1 MPALVRVV
9 IQRRGRRRR
18 IGRSEGV
25 RQRPYPG
32 EMHDDG
38 QVASASAHP
47 SWGAVILHVDMD
59 AFFLSV
65 ELLERPDLRGR
76 PALVAHRGAR
86 SVVLSASYE
95 ARTAGIRSAMPLAH
109 AVARLPGVEVIEPVH
124 RKYSAASKV
133 VMQIFSEVTPL
144 VEQLSI
150 DEAFLDVSGARRRL
164 GPPERIGQLIR
175 QEVRRRTGLPCTVGA
190 AATKS
195 VAKIASTRGKPDGL
209 LVVPPDRT
217 QEFLD
222 PLPVSALWG
231 VGPVLERRL
240 TDSGL
245 TTVGQVAR
253 QEHARMRRWLG
264 SHGPSLVD
272 LARGVDPRP
281 VTPDHDTKSI
291 GVERTFDVDLDDADE
306 LHRVVVGLADE
317 CARRLRRA
325 GLRAGGVALKAKAPD
340 LSVRTRSALLS
351 GPVDSA
357 GPLADAGQRALD
369 ELLAT
374 RRHPVRLLGLRAE
387 RLVGVEEPIQ
397 PSLLDEVSGDESAW
411 THADRVADD
420 IRRRFPDAA
429 VRPASLL
436 GRELPERP
444 R

>member
-1 MPALVRVV
+1 MRVR
-9 IQRRGRRRR
+9 
-18 IGRSEGV
+18 
-25 RQRPYPG
+25 RQSYPG

-38 QVASASAHP
+38 QAATASAHP
-47 SWGAVILHVDMD
+47 SWGAVILHADMD

-95 ARTAGIRSAMPLAH
+95 ARAAGIRSAMPLAH
-109 AVARLPGVEVIEPVH
+109 AMARLPEVEVIEPAH
-124 RKYSAASKV
+124 HKYQAASRV
-133 VMQIFSEVTPL
+133 VMQIFSEVTPV

-150 DEAFLDVSGARRRL
+150 DEAFLDVRGARRRL
-164 GPPERIGQLIR
+164 GPPAQIGQIIR
-175 QEVRRRTGLPCTVGA
+175 AEVRRRTGLPCTVGA

-195 VAKIASTRGKPDGL
+195 IAKIASTRGKPDGL
-209 LVVPPDRT
+209 LVVPPHRT
-217 QEFLD
+217 QEFLA

-240 TDSGL
+240 TDAGL
-245 TTVGQVAR
+245 TTVGQIAE

-264 SHGPSLVD
+264 SHGPTLVD
-272 LARGVDPRP
+272 LSRGLDPRP
-281 VTPDHDTKSI
+281 VTPQHDTKSI
-291 GVERTFDVDLDDADE
+291 GVERTFEVDLTDGDE
-306 LHRVVVGLADE
+306 LHRALIGLADE
-317 CARRLRRA
+317 CARRLRRS
-325 GLRAGGVALKAKAPD
+325 GLRAGGVALKVKAPD
-340 LSVRTRSALLS
+340 LSVRTRSVLLS

-369 ELLAT
+369 ELMAV

-387 RLVGVEEPIQ
+387 RLVGTDEPIQ
-397 PSLLDEVSGDESAW
+397 PSLLDEGSGDESAW
-411 THADRVADD
+411 SHADRVADD